1 MGYYMGDYYAGDY
14 YRGDPGFFSALGG
27 IGRRVAGVGVGLL
40 PGGGAVTSL
49 AKLGATALARRG
61 VGKAGA
67 LARRAGTA
75 IVAHPVISA
84 AAGAG
89 VIGGAASMSR
99 VSSPS
104 ARSSM
109 SEMIRRSHAIGASLR
124 RRRRMNPYNPKALR
138 RAVRR
143 AHAFARMARHV
154 LRFVSPKAPKGR
166 MVFRAHRRKKGV

>member
-1 MGYYMGDYYAGDY
+1 
-14 YRGDPGFFSALGG
+14 
-27 IGRRVAGVGVGLL
+27 V
-40 PGGGAVTSL
+40 
-49 AKLGATALARRG
+49 
-61 VGKAGA
+61 
-67 LARRAGTA
+67 
-75 IVAHPVISA
+75 VAHPVISA

-109 SEMIRRSHAIGASLR
+109 SMPEMIRRSHAIGASLR

-143 AHAFARMARHV
+143 AHAFARMARQV
-154 LRFVSPKAPKGR
+154 LRFVSPKPPRGR
-166 MVFRAHRRKKGV
+166 MVFRAHKRKKGL